1 MAKSKCT
8 NGDEMSHDPV
18 IIELVIEEASNALS
32 TWQYY
37 INVEV

>member
-8 NGDEMSHDPV
+8 NEDETRHEPV
-18 IIELVIEEASNALS
+18 DIELVIEEASNVLS

-37 INVEV
+37 IDVEV